1 MAASD
6 ETRYSKRIAIVT
18 LYILAS
24 EHLKF
29 IETWAFLSGLFA
41 MSSKDTRKVVMST
54 MQLDLVALL
63 PSTPTR
69 KKNYWK
75 PVKVSKLRHY
85 IHLLILQ
92 MFIAVLIQLTKSSE
106 KLD

>member
-1 MAASD
+1 MYSRVQQILAASD
-6 ETRYSKRIAIVT
+6 DTRYSKRIAIVT

-29 IETWAFLSGLFA
+29 IETWAFLSGLFV
-41 MSSKDTRKVVMST
+41 MSSKDTRKGVMST

-69 KKNYWK
+69 KKNCE
-75 PVKVSKLRHY
+75 
-85 IHLLILQ
+85 
-92 MFIAVLIQLTKSSE
+92 SE
-106 KLD
+106 QTAALHTFTDLANVHCSTHTVDKI